1 MQTLGATT
9 DKQIEQVCLL
19 SPKDSR
25 SILINLMK
33 EGLVDQFEYK
43 TAKGATSWAYIL
55 KIAKFLR
62 NFIEPIYKMKLNILA
77 KEKELEQKLTDLKNL
92 GNVGL
97 ENGLEVEKADFQLK
111 KFKIASNEID
121 YSLLYFTEF

>member
-1 MQTLGATT
+1 MQTLSATT

-43 TAKGATSWAYIL
+43 TAKGGTSYAYTL

-62 NFIEPIYKMKLNILA
+62 NFIEPVFKMKLNIMI
-77 KEKELEQKLTDLKNL
+77 KEGELEGKLGDIRNL
-92 GNVGL
+92 ENVGL
-97 ENGLEVEKADFQLK
+97 EKGLEAEKVELQLK
-111 KFKIASNEID
+111 KFRIASNEID
-121 YSLLYFTEF
+121 YSL